1 MMENLRATTDE
12 LHATAGGWHAL
23 AGELTGT
30 APGVSGLSFQ
40 PSAAGVAAIHA
51 AVAKASG
58 VLTSRTLMT
67 AAKTTSAATAY
78 SNNEATSADRLSAL
92 SGSM

>member
-1 MMENLRATTDE
+1 MGNLRATTDE

-30 APGVSGLSFQ
+30 APSVSGLSFQ
-40 PSAAGVAAIHA
+40 PSAAGAAAIHA

-58 VLTSRTLMT
+58 VLTARTLMT
-67 AAKTTSAATAY
+67 AAKATSAATAY
-78 SNNEATSADRLSAL
+78 RNNEATSADTLNAL

>member
-1 MMENLRATTDE
+1 MGTLRAATHE
-12 LHATAGGWHAL
+12 LHATASGWQTL

-30 APGVSGLSFQ
+30 APSVSGLSFQ
-40 PSAAGVAAIHA
+40 PSAAAVTAIHA
-51 AVAKASG
+51 AVATASG
-58 VLTSRTLMT
+58 VLTARTLMT

-78 SNNEATSADRLSAL
+78 TNNEATSADRLNAL

>member
-1 MMENLRATTDE
+1 MAILRAATHE
-12 LHATAGGWHAL
+12 LHATANGWHTL

-30 APGVSGLSFQ
+30 APTVPGLSFQ
-40 PSAAGVAAIHA
+40 PSAAAVAAIHA
-51 AVAKASG
+51 AVATASG
-58 VLTSRTLMT
+58 VLTARTLMT

-78 SNNEATSADRLSAL
+78 LESDATSAVMLNSL